1 MGLDLIM
8 YNKREYMEYNGT
20 EYDKITELAYGR
32 KTWAIESYFASRC
45 PYLTTPEDF
54 VFDVPEK
61 AWDEFYATAINLGFE
76 KFKIWVD
83 VISEYERIGQ
93 HMGENM
99 DDEDD
104 YQLEEIYMKA
114 YTKAEE
120 YLSYLFG
127 SAANYQLGMVWEAT
141 VVIKWVEAYPKVK
154 ETYERGDGVIMVA
167 SF

>member
-32 KTWAIESYFASRC
+32 KTWAIESYFAARSY
-45 PYLTTPEDF
+45 PITQEVYL
-54 VFDVPEK
+54 FDVPKE

-76 KFKIWVD
+76 KFKIWID
-83 VISEYERIGQ
+83 VISEYEPIC
-93 HMGENM
+93 ENTE
-99 DDEDD
+99 DEEND
-104 YQLEEIYMKA
+104 QLEEIYMKA
-114 YTKAEE
+114 YTKTEE
-120 YLSYLFG
+120 YMSHLFG
-127 SAANYQLGMVWEAT
+127 SAANYQLGMSWEARA
-141 VVIKWVEAYPKVK
+141 VVNWVESYPKVK

>member
-8 YNKREYMEYNGT
+8 YNKREYMEYNGA

-32 KTWAIESYFASRC
+32 KTWAIESYFAARSY
-45 PYLTTPEDF
+45 PMTQEVYL
-54 VFDVPEK
+54 FDVPKE
-61 AWDEFYATAINLGFE
+61 AWDEFYSIAINLGFE

-83 VISEYERIGQ
+83 VISEYEHIC
-93 HMGENM
+93 ENTE
-99 DDEDD
+99 DEEND
-104 YQLEEIYMKA
+104 QLEEIYMKA

-120 YLSYLFG
+120 YMSHLFG
-127 SAANYQLGMVWEAT
+127 SAANYQLGMFWEAIA
-141 VVIKWVEAYPKVK
+141 VVNWVESYPKVK

>member
-32 KTWAIESYFASRC
+32 KTWAIESYFASRSH
-45 PYLTTPEDF
+45 PITQEEY
-54 VFDVPEK
+54 VFDVPEE
-61 AWDEFYATAINLGFE
+61 AWDEFYTTAINLGFE

-83 VISEYERIGQ
+83 VISEYEPIC
-93 HMGENM
+93 ENTE
-99 DDEDD
+99 DEEND
-104 YQLEEIYMKA
+104 QLEEIYMKA
-114 YTKAEE
+114 YTKTEE
-120 YLSYLFG
+120 YMSHLFG
-127 SAANYQLGMVWEAT
+127 SAANYQLGMFWEARAI
-141 VVIKWVEAYPKVK
+141 VNWVEAYPKVK